1 MTASWQ
7 RIWAMTL
14 RYLYLHRRSW
24 VRNLSI
30 GFWPVMDLLIW
41 GYVTLYIR
49 QVAGLVGHI
58 AVFFVGAMIFW
69 DIHYRVQQGVTL
81 SLMEEVWT
89 RNIIN
94 VLISPLRLW
103 EWVAATCLYSLMKV
117 AGVVLVLGVLAQV
130 LYAFRLT
137 SVGWVAVPLAA
148 QLLVFGWA
156 IGIVTAGLLLRFG
169 YAAEMLIWAIPFL
182 IQPFSA
188 VFYPVSVLPA
198 PAQAV
203 SRILPTTYVFEGL
216 RMVLQQGRLEPS
228 YLVWATALNLVYVA
242 VGAAVFIR
250 LFRAAQASGR
260 LSRLGQE

>member
-1 MTASWQ
+1 MG
-7 RIWAMTL
+7 
-14 RYLYLHRRSW
+14 
-24 VRNLSI
+24 I

-49 QVAGLVGHI
+49 QAASGLAAQI
-58 AVFFVGAMIFW
+58 AIFFIGAMIFW

-94 VLISPLRLW
+94 VLIAPLRLW

-117 AGVVLVLGVLAQV
+117 AGVVVVLGGLAQA

-137 SVGWVAVPLAA
+137 SVGWIAVPLAA
-148 QLLVFGWA
+148 QLLIFGWS
-156 IGIVTAGLLLRFG
+156 IGIVTAGILLRFG
-169 YAAEMLIWAIPFL
+169 YAAEVLIWAIPFL

-188 VFYPVSVLPA
+188 VFYPLSVLPA

-203 SRILPTTYVFEGL
+203 GWGLPTTYVFEGL
-216 RMVLQQGRLEPS
+216 RMVLQEGRLEPW
-228 YLVWATALNLVYVA
+228 YLAAASGLNLLYMMLGGV
-242 VGAAVFIR
+242 VFVR
-250 LFRAAQASGR
+250 LFRTAQASGR